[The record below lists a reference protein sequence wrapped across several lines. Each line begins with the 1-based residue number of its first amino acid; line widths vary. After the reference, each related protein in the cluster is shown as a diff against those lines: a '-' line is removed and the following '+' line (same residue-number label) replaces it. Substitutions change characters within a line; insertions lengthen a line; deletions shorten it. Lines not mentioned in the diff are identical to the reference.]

1 MVYERRKLTVCLP
14 KAWLNFI
21 ENSGTHNYFS
31 STFLGF
37 KNFKG
42 YMFNLSEL
50 RPTTKKSFDEPPAL
64 DIKVL
69 SFNVKFVT

>member
-1 MVYERRKLTVCLP
+1 MVYQRRKLTVCLP

-21 ENSGTHNYFS
+21 ENSGNFYFS
-31 STFLGF
+31 STFLGY

-42 YMFNLSEL
+42 YMLNLSEL
-50 RPTTKKSFDEPPAL
+50 RPTTKKSFDEPPVL

-69 SFNVKFVT
+69 SFNIKFVM